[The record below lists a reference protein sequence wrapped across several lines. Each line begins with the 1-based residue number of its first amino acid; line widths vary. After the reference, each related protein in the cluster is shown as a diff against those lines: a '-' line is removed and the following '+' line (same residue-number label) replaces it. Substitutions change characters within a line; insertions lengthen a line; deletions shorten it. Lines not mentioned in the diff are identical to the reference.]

1 MRLMM
6 AEKSKR
12 PGCWAIVP
20 AAGRGSRFGGPLPKQ
35 FARFGGAT
43 LLTRT
48 LRALWSCSLLDGMV
62 VVVPP
67 EAAGSD
73 ETLPARMR
81 GRDDILVTAGG
92 LRRCDS
98 VKAGLDRLPAG
109 CEIVLVH
116 DGARPRVS
124 AALVERVIA
133 GTLQHGACVPVLPAS
148 ETLKRVDDDGL
159 VSATLDRSRV
169 FLTQTPQG
177 FTADILTEA
186 YRRVD
191 KSDPDV
197 DFTDD
202 AALVERAGYKVATVA
217 GEPGNVKLTKP
228 SDLAGLGLML
238 PRVGFGYDVHRF
250 GPGRKL
256 ILGGVEIAHPQG
268 LVGHSDGDVALHALI
283 DALLGA
289 AAQGD
294 IGRLFPDDDP
304 AYLGADSID
313 LLHKT
318 LSVIGR
324 AGFAVG
330 SVDITIVAQAPRLK
344 DYLPRMAER
353 VSAALGLDPGDV
365 GVKATTEEGLG
376 FTGRE
381 EGIAAH
387 ALAVLVR
394 ERTEDE

>member
-1 MRLMM
+1 MK
-6 AEKSKR
+6 EKSKR
-12 PGCWAIVP
+12 PGCFAIVP
-20 AAGRGSRFGGPLPKQ
+20 AAGRGLRFGGRLPKQ
-35 FARFGGAT
+35 FAPVCGST
-43 LLTRT
+43 ILTRT
-48 LRALWSCSLLDGMV
+48 LRALWSTGLLDGMV
-62 VVVPP
+62 VVVPA

-73 ETLPARMR
+73 EILPGDMR

-92 LRRCDS
+92 MRRCDS

-109 CEIVLVH
+109 CELVLVH

-124 AALVERVIA
+124 AALVERVITGA
-133 GTLQHGACVPVLPAS
+133 LQYGACVPVLPAA
-148 ETLKRVDDDGL
+148 ETLKQVDHNGK
-159 VSATLDRSRV
+159 VEATLDRSRV
-169 FLTQTPQG
+169 RLAQTPQG
-177 FTADILTEA
+177 FAREILAEA
-186 YRRVD
+186 YRRVGTND
-191 KSDPDV
+191 QGV

-202 AALVERAGYKVATVA
+202 AALVEQAGYPVSTVA
-217 GEPGNVKLTKP
+217 GEPGNIKLTRP
-228 SDLAGLGLML
+228 SDLAGLGLMI
-238 PRVGFGYDVHRF
+238 PRVGLGYDVHRF

-256 ILGGVEIAHPQG
+256 LLGGVEVAHPQG
-268 LVGHSDGDVALHALI
+268 LLGHSDGDVALHALI

-289 AAQGD
+289 AARGD

-313 LLHKT
+313 LLQKT

-324 AGFAVG
+324 AGFTVCSA
-330 SVDITIVAQAPRLK
+330 DITIVAQAPRLK

-353 VSAALGLDPGDV
+353 VSEALGLDPGQV

-376 FTGRE
+376 FTGRQ